1 MDYITWAEE
10 YERDAEKIQA
20 AIERKKALKRKRL
33 TADQKQLINS
43 QISSL
48 KTVYHEML
56 SMAHLLRERGKNHD

>member
-20 AIERKKALKRKRL
+20 AIDRKKALKRKRL
-33 TADQKQLINS
+33 TADQKQQINS

-48 KTVYHEML
+48 RTVYRELL
-56 SMAHLLRERGKNHD
+56 SIAHFLRERSDNKK

>member
-20 AIERKKALKRKRL
+20 AIERKKALKSKRL
-33 TADQKQLINS
+33 TADQKQQIDS

-48 KTVYHEML
+48 RTVYREML
-56 SMAHLLRERGKNHD
+56 SIALLLRERGKGV

>member
-20 AIERKKALKRKRL
+20 AIDRKKALKRKRL
-33 TADQKQLINS
+33 TADQKQQINS

-48 KTVYHEML
+48 RAVYREML
-56 SMAHLLRERGKNHD
+56 SIAHLLRERSDNKK

>member
-20 AIERKKALKRKRL
+20 AIDRKKALKRKRL
-33 TADQKQLINS
+33 TADQKQQINS

-48 KTVYHEML
+48 RTVYREMQ
-56 SMAHLLRERGKNHD
+56 SMALLLRERGKNG